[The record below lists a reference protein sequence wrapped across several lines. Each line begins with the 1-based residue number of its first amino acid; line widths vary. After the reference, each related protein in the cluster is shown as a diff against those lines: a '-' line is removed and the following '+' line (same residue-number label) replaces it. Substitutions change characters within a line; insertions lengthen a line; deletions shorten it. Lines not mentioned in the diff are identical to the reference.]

1 MLTALAEPIDR
12 RRARLPAIVRAIRA
26 VAPPL
31 GIHVR
36 DHLGRTPADPQ
47 EPSRLWMLSTN

>member
-12 RRARLPAIVRAIRA
+12 RRARLPAIVLAIRA

-36 DHLGRTPADPQ
+36 DHLGRCERQQIRKNRRDYGC
-47 EPSRLWMLSTN
+47 